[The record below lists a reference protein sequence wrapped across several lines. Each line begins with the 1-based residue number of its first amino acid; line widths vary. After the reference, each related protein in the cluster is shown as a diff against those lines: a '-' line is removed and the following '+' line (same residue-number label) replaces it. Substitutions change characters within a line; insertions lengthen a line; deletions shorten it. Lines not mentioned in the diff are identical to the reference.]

1 MTISQVLSSTT
12 PVQIGGTSRPA
23 AAVAAAKTVLTS
35 APGKDTPDKILKG
48 AADFEALLIDQMLRS
63 AREAGGGGLTGDD
76 DDDSEANSS
85 LLELG
90 EQQFAQALSTS
101 GGLGIGKM
109 IVAGLNHAN
118 R

>member
-1 MTISQVLSSTT
+1 MAISEVFSSMAQFQNGGASRT
-12 PVQIGGTSRPA
+12 PPPGNPA
-23 AAVAAAKTVLTS
+23 KAALATAS
-35 APGKDTPDKILKG
+35 GKDSVDKILTG
-48 AADFEALLIDQMLRS
+48 ATDFEALLIGQMLRS
-63 AREAGGGGLTGDD
+63 AREAGRGGLTGDE

-90 EQQFAQALSTS
+90 EQQFAQALSSS

>member
-1 MTISQVLSSTT
+1 MAVTQLFNSAALAPIVRAPLASAART
-12 PVQIGGTSRPA
+12 P
-23 AAVAAAKTVLTS
+23 AKTTTS
-35 APGKDTPDKILKG
+35 TKDSPAKILKG
-48 AADFEALLIDQMLRS
+48 ATDFEALLIGQMLRS
-63 AREAGGGGLTGDD
+63 AREAGGSGLTGDD

-90 EQQFAQALSTS
+90 EQQFAQALSSS

>member
-1 MTISQVLSSTT
+1 VLA
-12 PVQIGGTSRPA
+12 PA
-23 AAVAAAKTVLTS
+23 ALTQLAGPSRTS
-35 APGKDTPDKILKG
+35 AAGPAQDSPDKILK
-48 AADFEALLIDQMLRS
+48 AATDFEALLIGQMLRS

-90 EQQFAQALSTS
+90 EQQFAQALSSS